1 MSVFSRL
8 FGAIWDAIKS
18 LFESTKDAFN
28 NLPADEQQAILNGT
42 KVAQIIKDNIT
53 RGETYVIDV
62 VAIQCGISIDDATDL
77 FQTLAKDLKLDQVV
91 SGVAERIESGITDIA
106 HSSLFQSIAQFAA
119 SYLSG
124 GKVSWI
130 TLALGVIEY
139 AYQYLKANN
148 EFPVVQNSGAVT
160 AAQAPGGDPLPRDP
174 THPPKP

>member
-1 MSVFSRL
+1 MSIFSKL

-28 NLPADEQQAILNGT
+28 ELPADEQQAIINGT
-42 KVAQIIKDNIT
+42 KVAQIIKDNIG

-62 VAIQCGISIDDATDL
+62 VALQLGISIDDATDL
-77 FQTLAKDLKLDQVV
+77 FQTLAKDLKLDHVV
-91 SGVAERIESGITDIA
+91 SGIAEKIESGITDIA
-106 HSSLFQSIAQFAA
+106 HNSLFQSIAQFAA

-124 GKVSWI
+124 GKVNWV

-148 EFPVVQNSGAVT
+148 ELPLFPPIKAST
-160 AAQAPGGDPLPRDP
+160 APPVSGDPVGPP
-174 THPPKP
+174 TGPKG